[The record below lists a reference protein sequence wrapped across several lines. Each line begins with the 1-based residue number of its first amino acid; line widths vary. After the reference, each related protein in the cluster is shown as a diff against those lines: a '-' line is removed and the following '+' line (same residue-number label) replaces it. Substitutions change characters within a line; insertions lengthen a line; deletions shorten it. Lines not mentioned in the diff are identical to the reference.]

1 MVFAQVMRER
11 PTTRVMRPFDFDT
24 LAVKAGTQAANERLT
39 GASTARL
46 AMVAVGIRP
55 VILLSKTIG
64 RSRPEE

>member
-1 MVFAQVMRER
+1 
-11 PTTRVMRPFDFDT
+11 MRPFDFDT
-24 LAVKAGTQAANERLT
+24 LAVKAGTQAANERLA
-39 GASTARL
+39 GASIAKL

>member
-1 MVFAQVMRER
+1 
-11 PTTRVMRPFDFDT
+11 MRPFDFDT

-64 RSRPEE
+64 MSRPEE